1 MERLMSSLL
10 RQKIAT
16 VNAGIGV
23 LLADTRRALTGEREF
38 GVEQVRA
45 LSEPIREMAPAM
57 QRATELRA
65 LQPEIAGELDLY
77 KQQLGELHTA
87 LEQVRMMLQAKRT
100 QMEAGRVQLE
110 AVSQWAAVLRQTQ

>member
-1 MERLMSSLL
+1 MSSLL

-16 VNAGIGV
+16 VNARIGV

-45 LSEPIREMAPAM
+45 LSEPIQEMAPAM

-100 QMEAGRVQLE
+100 QMEAGRIQLE